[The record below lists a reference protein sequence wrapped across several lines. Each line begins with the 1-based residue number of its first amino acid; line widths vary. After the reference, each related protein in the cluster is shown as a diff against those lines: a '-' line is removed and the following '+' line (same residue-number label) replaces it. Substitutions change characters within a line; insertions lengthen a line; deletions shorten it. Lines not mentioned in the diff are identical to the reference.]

1 MKIPNEIWSSHELSY
16 QFLPDPLLFSVAW
29 NNWSNF
35 EVPLREMLSHRRYLA
50 FFSQARAK
58 REMSTKEYAFQALI
72 MRDPRFSLN
81 SRFPPLAWKTHNK
94 SKPVL
99 LAKAG
104 GFVSQIPCQS
114 FVATYLHSCQR
125 KTLWQF
131 CLIQNTTWFINS
143 KLKSGP
149 SAGYQTNVSFTC

>member
-1 MKIPNEIWSSHELSY
+1 MITTLRDLRHVSFHRHDRIAVMIGLRPWRWISLSSWWKYLVRYDQVMSLVTNFYKILY
-16 QFLPDPLLFSVAW
+16 CFLYRETTGVILMYLCGKCCRTSVT
-29 NNWSNF
+29 F
-35 EVPLREMLSHRRYLA
+35 A

-58 REMSTKEYAFQALI
+58 REMSAKECAFQALI
-72 MRDPRFSLN
+72 MRDPHFFLN

-114 FVATYLHSCQR
+114 FVATYLHSC
-125 KTLWQF
+125 
-131 CLIQNTTWFINS
+131 
-143 KLKSGP
+143 
-149 SAGYQTNVSFTC
+149 